1 MKLILKETVKS
12 LGLVGSIVNVSDG
25 YARNYLLPQKK
36 AVLNTPQ
43 NLRMLEKERAKLEI
57 QIAKEKGLAEETAAR
72 LEGVVCR
79 ITAKVSE
86 EDRLYGSISVR
97 DIVDALAG
105 QGLTVEKS
113 MVLLPEPIKTLG
125 TFTVPIRV
133 YKGIKP
139 TSKSKSCRNK
149 KHTAFF
155 EAISIKPAKNGK
167 NAQKNRVR
175 PPFGRTHEDSSSEH

>member
-1 MKLILKETVKS
+1 MKLILKETIES

-43 NLRMLEKERAKLEI
+43 NLKMLEREKAKLDI
-57 QIAKEKGLAEETAAR
+57 QIAKEKGLAEEIAGK
-72 LEGVVCR
+72 LEGVVCK

-97 DIVDALAG
+97 DIVDSLAAHG
-105 QGLTVEKS
+105 FTVEKS
-113 MVLLPEPIKTLG
+113 MVLLAEPIKTLG
-125 TFTVPIRV
+125 TFTVPVRV

-139 TSKSKSCRNK
+139 N
-149 KHTAFF
+149 
-155 EAISIKPAKNGK
+155 IKVEVVP
-167 NAQKNRVR
+167 
-175 PPFGRTHEDSSSEH
+175 E